1 MRILEKTARFGAIA
15 LAVLFIGLSLCGVF
29 GAWFVHRMATDAAL
43 KGFGAIEIG
52 VGVIEAGVARVD
64 DLTTKSRTEV
74 RQAAETIGTV
84 GAQALANRPVLNA
97 LSERLETSLAPR
109 VAQMQQLIPPVRDA
123 MGAVGNAVTVLNS
136 LPILADRAPRLAAL
150 DDTVNRLEELT
161 ADTTQLRA
169 TLRALVDQKI
179 DVAPETLA
187 AITEITQRID
197 TRLGEVQA
205 NVQAVRAEVTAL
217 QVRLDTRKSQLLFV
231 FNLLLMIS
239 TLMPAWVIY
248 TQVAVIQHH
257 RGRMRPSMARR
268 VSLGLTGTAL
278 PREDMKTQYY
288 TASSL
293 DGFIATTD
301 DSLHWLFQLGDVND
315 TSYPTFIK
323 AVGAIAMGAH
333 TYEWMLQHI
342 VNATPPQQWP
352 YMQPTWVF
360 TSRELPRVPGADI
373 RFARGDVRPAHREMA
388 AAANGRNVWIVGGG
402 ELAGQFYDAGLL
414 DELFVQVGSVTLGS
428 GKPLLPRAIDTP
440 PLRLLSVR
448 QVGAGFAELH
458 YAVIRRS

>member
-1 MRILEKTARFGAIA
+1 MRIFEKTARFGAIA
-15 LAVLFIGLSLCGVF
+15 LAVLFIALSLCGVF

-52 VGVIEAGVARVD
+52 VGVIDAGVARVD
-64 DLTTKSRTEV
+64 DLAAKSRTEV

-84 GAQALANRPVLNA
+84 GAQALANSPVLNA

-109 VAQMQQLIPPVRDA
+109 VAQMQQLLAPVRDA
-123 MGAVGNAVTVLNS
+123 MGAVGNAVSVLNS
-136 LPILADRAPRLAAL
+136 LPMLADRAPRLAAL
-150 DDTVNRLEELT
+150 DETVNRLEELT
-161 ADTTQLRA
+161 ADTTQLRG
-169 TLRALVDQKI
+169 TLRALVDQKG
-179 DVAPETLA
+179 DVASATVA
-187 AITEITQRID
+187 ALGGITQRID

-217 QVRLDTRKSQLLFV
+217 QVRLDRRKSQLLFV
-231 FNLLLMIS
+231 FNLLLLIS
-239 TLMPAWVIY
+239 TLIPAWVVY
-248 TQVAVIQHH
+248 TQVVVIRHH
-257 RGRMRPSMARR
+257 QARMRLPPVRR
-268 VSLGLTGTAL
+268 
-278 PREDMKTQYY
+278 DMKTQYY

-293 DGFIATTD
+293 DGFIATRD
-301 DSLHWLFQLGDVND
+301 DSLHWLFPLGDVND

-323 AVGAIAMGAH
+323 DVGAIAMGAH

-352 YMQPTWVF
+352 YTQPTWVF
-360 TSRELPRVPGADI
+360 TSRALPGVPGADI
-373 RFARGDVRPAHREMA
+373 RFARGHVRPVHSEMA

-428 GKPLLPRAIDTP
+428 GKPLLPRAIVTP
-440 PLRLLSVR
+440 SLKLLSVR

-458 YAVIRRS
+458 YQVVPRS